1 MSEALAIIMDDQN
14 DPPSPKPN
22 YLFSN
27 PAALLFPGNYKYIP
41 PSIKSISL
49 LFTYYEFLPHLAG
62 FRLDYIPY
70 HMLLILM

>member
-27 PAALLFPGNYKYIP
+27 PVALLFPGNYKYIP
-41 PSIKSISL
+41 SSIKSISL
-49 LFTYYEFLPHLAG
+49 LFTYYEF
-62 FRLDYIPY
+62 Y
-70 HMLLILM
+70 HTWPDSDWIIYHTICFSS